1 MLITRRAFAGGALS
15 FAVGSQI
22 AAPAFAQEAK
32 FAAALAVIRA
42 HGQAHL
48 DHFRLPGMTLGLT
61 TPDGFST
68 VMNFG
73 YANADARTPITPDTL
88 FQVGSISKLMNAA
101 MLHQFVAEGRLRL
114 TDQIS
119 TLIPAIPL
127 PAGNAIQVQHLLD
140 HVAGIPGD
148 APTFPDGGLW
158 TAYAPGQHWHYSNTG
173 YDILGK
179 LIEHLGGKP
188 LDRLNEERIFAPLG
202 MRRSHGAIIGDDRLA
217 YAQGYEA
224 ADELPFAFGV
234 GLAPAAWVDVTF
246 GAGNIASTAD
256 DMTRLLRSLASAAQ
270 GRGGLGLPA
279 ALGRAY
285 TSHAVPSDMRGMTYG
300 NGLMHVGSG
309 DRSYLH
315 HTGGMVSFSSS
326 FHIDVASGVG
336 AFASSTLSA
345 YAEYRPRLLTQ
356 FAVDALTAATGG
368 RPIPAPP
375 SLETPLANAAA
386 YVGHYSGPAGEF
398 EVRAGSP
405 LTIVANGQS
414 APLQPWSGDLFRTT
428 HPAFRAY
435 TLMFERNGKAV
446 VAANWG
452 PSTYV
457 RTGSAA
463 PIPHSNPQLA
473 KLAGRYVN
481 DSPWYGLSAVVER
494 GGRLWLGTEV
504 PMTPI
509 GKNLWRIGD
518 ESWSPERGSFANFI
532 DGRPQTFIF
541 SGEKFLRH
549 DI

>member
-15 FAVGSQI
+15 FAFGSQL
-22 AAPAFAQEAK
+22 AAPALAQEAK
-32 FAAALAVIRA
+32 FAGALAAIRA
-42 HGQAHL
+42 YGQAHL
-48 DHFRLPGMTLGLT
+48 DHFRLPGMTLGVT

-101 MLHQFVAEGRLRL
+101 ILHQFVAEGRVKL
-114 TDQIS
+114 TDRIS
-119 TLIPAIPL
+119 ALLPAIPL
-127 PAGNAIQVQHLLD
+127 PAGNAIEVQHLLD

-148 APTFPDGGLW
+148 APTFPEGGLW
-158 TAYAPGQHWHYSNTG
+158 TAYAPGAHWHYSNTG

-179 LIEHLGGKP
+179 LIEHLGEKP

-234 GLAPAAWVDVTF
+234 PLAPAAWVDVTF

-256 DMTRLLRSLASAAQ
+256 DMTKLLRSLANAAQ
-270 GRGGLGLPA
+270 GRGGLGLPP

-285 TSHAVPSDMRGMTYG
+285 TSHAVPSDARGMSYG

-309 DRSYLH
+309 GRSYLH

-326 FHIDVASGVG
+326 FHVDVASGVG

-356 FAVDALTAATGG
+356 FAVDTLTNAGAG
-368 RPIPAPP
+368 RPLPASP

-386 YVGHYSGPAGEF
+386 YIGHYSGPAGEF

-405 LTIVANGQS
+405 LTIAANGQS
-414 APLQPWSGDLFRTT
+414 AALQPWSGDLFRTT

-446 VAANWG
+446 TAANWG
-452 PSTYV
+452 PSTYL
-457 RTGSAA
+457 RAGSAA
-463 PIPHSNPQLA
+463 QLPRSNPALA
-473 KLAGRYVN
+473 KLAGRYVD
-481 DSPWYGLSAVVER
+481 DSPWFGLSAVVER
-494 GGRLWLGTEV
+494 GGRLWLGTEM

-541 SGEKFLRH
+541 SGEKFVRH
-549 DI
+549 DL